1 MNRINPVCVGNIQLS
16 IPFCQAGLA
25 GYSDRAMRV
34 VARRRG
40 CPYAVTEALLDVIMV
55 NGGEGLRRSIDIN
68 DEDHPVA
75 GQIMGS
81 EADTMSKAAS
91 LLQQSGYDV
100 IDLNFA
106 CPVKKIKNKARGGHM
121 LLDVPRAV
129 AILKAVRDALP
140 PAVPTTIS
148 LRRAFDDSPESTD
161 RFYEIVETAWANGY
175 SAVRVHGRTVEQKYL
190 GRADWRAIAEVKR
203 RYPDKTILGSG
214 DVFTAEDAVR
224 MLRET
229 GVDIVWIARGAIGN
243 PWIFEQAAVLYRGM
257 AVPAVRP
264 PPQGHVH
271 GQDAH
276 ATIQPPTIHDQ
287 RDALRE
293 HFAIAMEIHGEQ
305 LAGRRM
311 RKMGIKY
318 SRFHPRHDEVKARFI
333 NVRSLRDWTAVLDEF
348 YAPDGPG
355 VWPDPRAADEVNEDA
370 ASCEAA
376 V

>member
-1 MNRINPVCVGNIQLS
+1 MKIGPIQLPH
-16 IPFCQAGLA
+16 PFCQAGLA
-25 GYSDRAMRV
+25 GYSDRAMRL

-40 CPYAVTEALLDVIMV
+40 CPYAVTEALLDTILV
-55 NGGEGLRRSIDIN
+55 NGGAGLRKSIDIS

-75 GQIMGS
+75 GQIIGS
-81 EADTMSKAAS
+81 EPETMARAAR
-91 LLQQSGYDV
+91 LLHEAGYDV

-121 LLDVPRAV
+121 LLDTARAI
-129 AILKAVRDALP
+129 AIVKAVRDALP
-140 PAVPTTIS
+140 PSATTTVS
-148 LRRAFDDSPESTD
+148 LRRGFDDRAESLD
-161 RFYEIVETAWANGY
+161 RFHEIVETIWANDY
-175 SAVRVHGRTVEQKYL
+175 AAVRVHARTVEQKYL
-190 GRADWRAIAEVKR
+190 GQSRWDFLRDVKR
-203 RYPDKTILGSG
+203 RWPERTILGSG
-214 DVFTAEDAVR
+214 DVFTAEDVVR
-224 MLRET
+224 MLSET

-333 NVRSLRDWTAVLDEF
+333 NVRSLRDWTGVLEGH
-348 YAPDGPG
+348 YSADGPG
-355 VWPDPRAADEVNEDA
+355 VWPAATAADEVNDA
-370 ASCEAA
+370 AETTCEAA
-376 V
+376 A